1 MACMYSLPRTY
12 LIFMY
17 AIQFFHFI
25 YLFILHF
32 KKYVFVVLF
41 VSVFSIFLSL

>member
-17 AIQFFHFI
+17 AIQFFLFI
-25 YLFILHF
+25 YLFYIL
-32 KKYVFVVLF
+32 KNIY
-41 VSVFSIFLSL
+41 SSICIYI